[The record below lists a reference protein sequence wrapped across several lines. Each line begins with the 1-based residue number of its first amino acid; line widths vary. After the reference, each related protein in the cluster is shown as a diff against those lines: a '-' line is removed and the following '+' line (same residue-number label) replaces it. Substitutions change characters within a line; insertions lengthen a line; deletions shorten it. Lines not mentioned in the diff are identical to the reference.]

1 MSARNLVY
9 GGLGGNY
16 GIIRGM
22 GIARNNRRFNWQ
34 QKGWPAATVDR
45 TALRG
50 ELAAKTKVV
59 VE

>member
-1 MSARNLVY
+1 M
-9 GGLGGNY
+9 
-16 GIIRGM
+16 RGM
-22 GIARNNRRFNWQ
+22 DTARDNRRFNWQ

-50 ELAAKTKVV
+50 ELVAKTKAV